1 VLGRPKWLKKAPIAV
16 NTPRLYNTEAV
27 VLRKTELGEADSI
40 LTLYTP
46 YLGKIRAVAKG
57 VRRPKSK
64 MGGHVEQLVR
74 SQMLL
79 AQTKSLDIVSQSQAI
94 ESFLPLRDNLR
105 RTSSALYVV
114 ELVDRFTAEGEENH
128 PLFRLLVDT
137 LHWLCRARH
146 ENLALR
152 CFELHLLEYL
162 GYRPELQQCITC
174 RSAIEPGSNYFTPD
188 GGGVLCPR
196 CRSGGLVAYP
206 LSLNALKVLRFL
218 QRNTYAEAD
227 RLRVFPEVSL
237 ELKLLM
243 RKYIRYLL
251 EREVKSADWLD
262 RLEKEGY
269 P

>member
-1 VLGRPKWLKKAPIAV
+1 MS
-16 NTPRLYNTEAV
+16 TPRLYNTEAV

-46 YLGKIRAVAKG
+46 HLGKIRAVAKG

-64 MGGHVEQLVR
+64 IGGHVEQLVH

-79 AQTKSLDIVSQSQAI
+79 ARSKSLDIVSQSQAI
-94 ESFLPLRDNLR
+94 ESFLPLRDNLW
-105 RTSSALYVV
+105 RTSSALYAV
-114 ELVDRFTAEGEENH
+114 ELVDRFTAEGEENY

-146 ENLALR
+146 GDLALR

-162 GYRPELQQCITC
+162 GYRPELQQCVTC
-174 RSAIEPGSNYFTPD
+174 RSAIEPGTTYFTPN
-188 GGGVLCPR
+188 GGGMVCPR
-196 CRSGGLVAYP
+196 CRSEELAVHH
-206 LSLNALKVLRFL
+206 LSLNGLKVLRFL
-218 QRNTYAEAD
+218 QRSSYAEAD
-227 RLRVFPEVSL
+227 RLRLSPEVSS

-243 RKYIRYLL
+243 RRYIRYLL

>member
-1 VLGRPKWLKKAPIAV
+1 MT
-16 NTPRLYNTEAV
+16 TPRLYDTEAV
-27 VLRKTELGEADSI
+27 VLRKTDLGEADSV
-40 LTLYTP
+40 LTMYTP

-64 MGGHVEQLVR
+64 MGGHVEQLVH

-79 AQTKSLDIVSQSQAI
+79 ARSKGLDIVSQSQAI

-105 RTSSALYVV
+105 LTSSALYVV
-114 ELVDRFTAEGEENH
+114 ELVDRFTAEGEENY

-137 LHWLCRARH
+137 LNWLCRARH
-146 ENLALR
+146 GDLILR

-162 GYRPELQQCITC
+162 GYRPELQHCVIC
-174 RSAIEPGSNYFTPD
+174 RSAIEPGSNYFSPD
-188 GGGVLCPR
+188 SGGVLCPR
-196 CRSGGLVAYP
+196 CRGGGLIAHP

-218 QRNTYAEAD
+218 QRNTYAEAE

-262 RLEKEGY
+262 RLDKEGY